1 MKILNIFFKNI
12 NSLEGEGRVYFDQ
25 GPIADSGVFA
35 ITGPNGSGKSSILD
49 VITLGLY
56 GETFRFDRPAS
67 HVMTKHTSE
76 CFAHVEFALGEHKY
90 RSSWEVKRSN
100 AAGDGIPLLPQMSLT
115 LLNGGELLLAETP
128 NQVRHRIAELTGMD
142 FHKFSKSIVL
152 PQGDFAAFLNALDS
166 ERMDILEKI
175 SGTDLYAEYRR
186 QTETRFQQTQ
196 TRLTQLHQDI
206 AGIPLLTPDAL
217 EAAAH
222 DLDDFKLQVA
232 EFKQQQKQTQQQLAS
247 LQNILSLEDRQ
258 QRLGAQRQQLTKK
271 IEQYQ
276 QELQRISDG
285 QPALQFRTEVALLDS
300 KQTLIE
306 QNQATLDSYRQEL
319 TLLQNQLAAQT
330 NPLTLPVS
338 DKSLSEQKQAVDALK
353 LSLSELKLE
362 LPRQRELAQSIQRQI
377 TDNQAALSNIELWFQ
392 AHQRDISLL
401 NDFPDV
407 VRLRKLRTERN
418 ELSGKQKSQANWS
431 KNITG
436 ALKKNKTT
444 LQSTQED
451 LSDLKVR
458 IAADQQT
465 LQEIAQ
471 GKSLEELQELQQ
483 EQQAR
488 VNDLQEMLSLAS
500 VTAKL
505 SDRGL
510 LSWLGIKKRPEVA
523 PNVADLQARLDE
535 LKQEMSR
542 EENIIKVLE
551 QALRNEALIKKM
563 TADRAKLVDGKPC
576 YLCGSTTH
584 PYVLKPPV
592 FTDARAAL
600 VDQRG
605 KIQALKSSIDIANT
619 KLKTAQKF
627 GSQLSARQ
635 QRLQQMH
642 SQWTTLANR
651 LNIMR
656 EGMDID
662 NLSLQKHLL
671 AQESEE
677 LVKVSNLV
685 KQHSQLQRNIA
696 KMTTDIT
703 NKQAALAKL
712 TTSLQ
717 DLETQWANR
726 PPEFDEIEQRHA
738 SCIAEEK
745 ALSEKLELQ
754 LGALGEK
761 LPAKGK
767 ENALFDRLTSR
778 RQDYQVY
785 LLRQEGLQKEIAALH
800 QQLQTS
806 EDKIAH
812 FQAQI
817 ASNTETLDHQEQ
829 LSLHIAII
837 EKQKLIV
844 DQEQQLRI
852 SQIEYKTIL
861 QTLNDRLSSGTA
873 FTTVD
878 QLRDTLH
885 LIAREADIRQRFDL
899 EITNLTETERQ
910 IQQLAA
916 TLETERATA
925 LAHNLSEHD
934 IRLALKQISQTLDI
948 AEQEVQSLENKLAKQ
963 QQYQEKYQTLHTQL
977 EAEEQ
982 LATEAQAE
990 LKIINDNPA
999 GFRRQIQQLITD
1011 KLLAQTNLILEKLS
1025 GRYYVRSGISEHG
1038 LALEIEDT
1046 KQKNT
1051 RRLPQTLSGGESFV
1065 VSLALALGLA
1075 EIANNGKA
1083 IDSLFLDEGF
1093 GNLDAESLYLAMS
1106 TLETLKTHGKIV
1118 GVISHVDGV
1127 KKRIKTQIELVK
1139 KPNGLSELK
1148 MVA

>member
-56 GETFRFDRPAS
+56 GETFRFDRPAA

-76 CFAHVEFALGEHKY
+76 CFAQVEFALGEHKY
-90 RSSWEVKRSN
+90 RSSWEVNRSN
-100 AAGDGIPLLPQMSLT
+100 ASGDGIPLLPKMSLT
-115 LLNGGELLLAETP
+115 ALTGEEIVLAETP

-166 ERMDILEKI
+166 ERLDILEKI
-175 SGTDLYAEYRR
+175 SGTDLYADYRQ
-186 QTETRFQQTQ
+186 QTETRFKQAQ
-196 TRLTQLHQDI
+196 TRLTQLQQDM
-206 AGIPLLTPDAL
+206 AGLPVLSPDAL
-217 EAAAH
+217 EAAAA
-222 DLDDFKLQVA
+222 DLDDFKSQVA
-232 EFKQQQKQTQQQLAS
+232 EFTQQQQQIQQQLAG
-247 LQNILSLEDRQ
+247 LQNIAGLEDQ
-258 QRLGAQRQQLTKK
+258 QQKLHGQQQNLLKK
-271 IEQYQ
+271 IQEHQYD
-276 QELQRISDG
+276 LQRIAEG
-285 QPALQFRTEVALLDS
+285 QPALQFRTEVGLLDS
-300 KQTLIE
+300 KQTQIQ
-306 QNQATLDSYRQEL
+306 QNLATLDSYRKEL
-319 TLLQNQLAAQT
+319 AMLRHQLGDPT
-330 NPLTLPVS
+330 NALTLPLS
-338 DKSLSEQKQAVDALK
+338 GKSLSEQKQAVDTLK

-362 LPRQRELAQSIQRQI
+362 LPRQRELAQSIQQQLH
-377 TDNQAALSNIELWFQ
+377 DNQAALAEIDRWFL
-392 AHQRDISLL
+392 AHQTDASLL
-401 NDFPDV
+401 AEFPDV
-407 VRLRKLRTERN
+407 VRLRKLRAERV

-431 KNITG
+431 KNITA
-436 ALKKNKTT
+436 ALKKNKTA
-444 LQSTQED
+444 LQSTREALTD
-451 LSDLKVR
+451 LTAQID
-458 IAADQQT
+458 ADQQT
-465 LQEIAQ
+465 LREIAE
-471 GKSLEELQELQQ
+471 GKSLEVLQELQH
-483 EQQAR
+483 EQQTR
-488 VNDLQEMLSLAS
+488 VNDLQELLSLAS

-510 LSWLGIKKRPEVA
+510 LSWLGIKKRTDVA
-523 PNVADLQARLDE
+523 PNVAELQARLDE
-535 LKQEMSR
+535 LNQAMSR

-563 TADRAKLVDGKPC
+563 TVDRAKLIDGKPC
-576 YLCGSTTH
+576 YLCGSTIH

-592 FTDARAAL
+592 FTDAKAAL

-605 KIQALKSSIDIANT
+605 KIQALKSTIDIAST

-627 GSQLSARQ
+627 GSQLSAKQ
-635 QRLQQMH
+635 QRLHQMH

-651 LNIMR
+651 LNVMR
-656 EGMDID
+656 DGLDID

-671 AQESEE
+671 TQETDE
-677 LVKVSNLV
+677 LNKVGNLV
-685 KQHSQLQRNIA
+685 KQHIQLQRNIA
-696 KMTTDIT
+696 KMAADIA
-703 NKQAALAKL
+703 NKQAALGKL
-712 TTSLQ
+712 TDTVQ

-726 PPEFDEIEQRHA
+726 PAEFDEIEQRYA
-738 SCIAEEK
+738 SCVANEK
-745 ALSEKLELQ
+745 ALLEKLEHQ
-754 LGALGEK
+754 LSVLGEK

-767 ENALFDRLTSR
+767 ENATFDRLNSR

-785 LLRQEGLQKEIAALH
+785 LLRQEGLQKEIAALD
-800 QQLQTS
+800 QQLLSS
-806 EDKIAH
+806 ESKIAH

-817 ASNTETLDHQEQ
+817 AEHTESLAQQEQ

-844 DQEQQLRI
+844 DQEQQLRV
-852 SQIEYKTIL
+852 SQIEQKTL
-861 QTLNDRLSSGTA
+861 QQTLADRMAGTG

-878 QLRDTLH
+878 EIREIMH
-885 LIAREADIRQRFDL
+885 LLAREAEIHQQLDFDTAKL
-899 EITNLTETERQ
+899 AESGQQL
-910 IQQLAA
+910 QQLAA
-916 TLETERATA
+916 TLDAERAAASVDNLTEQEIQHA
-925 LAHNLSEHD
+925 L
-934 IRLALKQISQTLDI
+934 RQILQKMDI
-948 AEQEVQSLENKLAKQ
+948 AKQEVQSLENKLAKQ
-963 QQYQEKYQTLHTQL
+963 QHYRETYQTLSAQIA
-977 EAEEQ
+977 AEEKSF
-982 LATEAQAE
+982 ADAQAE
-990 LKIINDNPA
+990 LKTINDDPA
-999 GFRRQIQQLITD
+999 GFKRQIQQLMTD
-1011 KLLAQTNLILEKLS
+1011 NLLSQTNLILEKLS
-1025 GRYYVRSGISEHG
+1025 GRYYVRSGASEHG

-1046 KQKNT
+1046 RQKNA

-1065 VSLALALGLA
+1065 VSLALALALA

-1106 TLETLKTHGKIV
+1106 TLETLKTHGKTV